1 MSFSCVSPHVSVGSA
16 PKHVQ
21 EFRTTLL
28 HQNSVCTWTKCTTK
42 SQRIIGSLWWA
53 SCAIPHC
60 CQIVACVSKWE
71 RRRTQTGSRPAVY
84 SSGWGLCSACVRT
97 LLDMHRRRTCAELSN
112 EILIA
117 SSTIHRIW
125 TQSMKVRKISAQWV
139 PRCTYVTMYG
149 KLSGC
154 ISLPINMEVK
164 PCLAGSL

>member
-1 MSFSCVSPHVSVGSA
+1 MFFSCVSPHVSVGSA

-117 SSTIHRIW
+117 SSTIQNLNAKYESAENLCSVGTTMYICDN
-125 TQSMKVRKISAQWV
+125 VRKIV
-139 PRCTYVTMYG
+139 RLHFTPY
-149 KLSGC
+149 
-154 ISLPINMEVK
+154 
-164 PCLAGSL
+164 